1 MKTDK
6 FRVNSISV
14 NALLGLIAA
23 NNIAIPE
30 IQRPFVW
37 KNKQVRDLLDSL
49 YKGYPTGYMILW
61 NNPNV
66 KLKDGTIA
74 AGKKSLID
82 GQQRIT
88 ALMTAIAGIPVIN
101 SEYKKTRVKIAF
113 NPFAAL
119 SNDKDAEIFAVQDQS
134 HLRSKK
140 WIPDVAEIFKVGFP
154 LFTFIN
160 QYCTE
165 NPEMQPEKLSEI
177 IMDLQ
182 FIGNRQIGVI
192 ELEDHLD
199 IDIVTDIFIRI
210 NSKGTLLVKV
220 TLLCLK

>member
-1 MKTDK
+1 MKTEK

-49 YKGYPTGYMILW
+49 YKGYPTGYIILW
-61 NNPNV
+61 NNPTV
-66 KLKDGTIA
+66 KLKDGTIS
-74 AGKKSLID
+74 AGRKSLID

-119 SNDKDAEIFAVQDQS
+119 SDDKDAEIFHIS
-134 HLRSKK
+134 PS
-140 WIPDVAEIFKVGFP
+140 
-154 LFTFIN
+154 
-160 QYCTE
+160 
-165 NPEMQPEKLSEI
+165 
-177 IMDLQ
+177 
-182 FIGNRQIGVI
+182 
-192 ELEDHLD
+192 
-199 IDIVTDIFIRI
+199 
-210 NSKGTLLVKV
+210 
-220 TLLCLK
+220 

>member
-6 FRVNSISV
+6 YRVNSISV
-14 NALLGLIAA
+14 NALLGLIEAK
-23 NNIAIPE
+23 NIVIPE

-49 YKGYPTGYMILW
+49 YKGYPTGYIILW
-61 NNPNV
+61 NNPTV
-66 KLKDGTIA
+66 KLKDGTIS
-74 AGKKSLID
+74 AGRKSLID

-88 ALMTAIAGIPVIN
+88 ALMTSIAGIPVIN
-101 SEYKKTRVKIAF
+101 SEYKKARVKIAF
-113 NPFAAL
+113 NPFAAM

-154 LFTFIN
+154 LFNFIN
-160 QYCTE
+160 QYCVD
-165 NPEMQPEKLSEI
+165 NPEMKPEKLNEI

-182 FIGNRQIGVI
+182 FIGNRQIGII
-192 ELEDHLD
+192 ELDDNL
-199 IDIVTDIFIRI
+199 II
-210 NSKGTLLVKV
+210 NQ
-220 TLLCLK
+220 